1 MPADRPRP
9 ARGGGGRIVEVWRRR
24 WSVPAGTQQRDG
36 EILFPLFLAVFSV
49 LLLLLRFTI
58 FNLILFEDKIV
69 LLHYY
74 VVPAACLCVRGGY
87 WAGPKRGLVTV
98 IDIFPLVPGPW
109 DSFSCDFE
117 LLERL

>member
-1 MPADRPRP
+1 M
-9 ARGGGGRIVEVWRRR
+9 
-24 WSVPAGTQQRDG
+24 
-36 EILFPLFLAVFSV
+36 
-49 LLLLLRFTI
+49 
-58 FNLILFEDKIV
+58 

-117 LLERL
+117 LLEIVRGSNNTIHFRRPISSFV

>member
-1 MPADRPRP
+1 MECPRRHAA
-9 ARGGGGRIVEVWRRR
+9 ARRGDFI
-24 WSVPAGTQQRDG
+24 S
-36 EILFPLFLAVFSV
+36 PLSRCFLGVV
-49 LLLLLRFTI
+49 VITTVCRFTI

>member
-1 MPADRPRP
+1 
-9 ARGGGGRIVEVWRRR
+9 
-24 WSVPAGTQQRDG
+24 
-36 EILFPLFLAVFSV
+36 
-49 LLLLLRFTI
+49 
-58 FNLILFEDKIV
+58 V

-117 LLERL
+117 LLETVRGSNNTIHFRRPISSFV